1 MRNTLENVDIR
12 YSKLV
17 YKMQPIILNTYSY
30 LSSDKLLY
38 LTVLNTPK
46 YLLKGES
53 HGTRTKRTYIV
64 TRDKK

>member
-1 MRNTLENVDIR
+1 
-12 YSKLV
+12 
-17 YKMQPIILNTYSY
+17 MQPIILNTYSY